1 MNRKIPDRENAEL
14 CYFIFDFSTCE
25 KDIQSGNSRIL
36 LKPKIK
42 GKIFMST
49 QSFQV
54 NVCGLFQ
61 KRKEFRIG
69 SYLESYC
76 LY

>member
-1 MNRKIPDRENAEL
+1 MNRSPDRENAEVG
-14 CYFIFDFSTCE
+14 IFDFSTCE

-54 NVCGLFQ
+54 NVLLPVREK
-61 KRKEFRIG
+61 KRI
-69 SYLESYC
+69 
-76 LY
+76 